1 MSNYTTEVRYIIES
15 LAEEHGSIED
25 MISTAKQKIFSDYW
39 TTQNVDYK
47 PVLEQKILRHY
58 YTREIGLE
66 TVELWKMK
74 LNMTLSEIMP
84 KYNLLYKTYDAII
97 DKLISNV
104 DLTETRS
111 DNGNTTTSGTSTN
124 TSTDTSKNT
133 GSSTGN
139 TTSTNKGS
147 GSSDAWQTAN
157 DTPQGGLTGL
167 EDNKYLSSAVHNKG
181 ETTQASTA
189 TTENTSSSTANTE
202 NKTDGK
208 ATNASTANTTNEYIK
223 HIIGNNGAIN
233 YIDEYNKLLNGY
245 LNIDKMIIDELEP
258 LFMGLF

>member
-1 MSNYTTEVRYIIES
+1 MSNYTTEVRFIVES
-15 LAEEHGSIED
+15 LAEEKGTIES
-25 MISTAKQKIFSDYW
+25 MIESAKSKIFSDYW
-39 TTQNVDYK
+39 NTQNPDYK

-74 LNMTLSEIMP
+74 LNMTLAEIMP

-97 DKLISNV
+97 DKLLSNV
-104 DLTETRS
+104 DLTETRN
-111 DNGNTTTSGTSTN
+111 DTGNSTTSGTSTN
-124 TSTDTSKNT
+124 TSTNTGKNT
-133 GSSTGN
+133 GTSTGN
-139 TTSTNKGS
+139 TTSTNNGS

-167 EDNKYLSSAVHNKG
+167 EENKYLSSAVHNKG
-181 ETTQASTA
+181 KTTQTSSA
-189 TTENTSSSTANTE
+189 TTDNTSSSTANTE

-208 ATNASTANTTNEYIK
+208 STNATTADTTNEYIK
-223 HIIGNNGAIN
+223 HILGNNGAIN

-245 LNIDKMIIDELEP
+245 LNIDKMIIEELEP

>member
-74 LNMTLSEIMP
+74 LNMTLAEIMP
-84 KYNLLYKTYDAII
+84 KYNLLYKTYNAII

-104 DLTETRS
+104 DLTETRNDTANS
-111 DNGNTTTSGTSTN
+111 TTSGTSTN
-124 TSTDTSKNT
+124 TSTNTSKNT

-139 TTSTNKGS
+139 TTSTNNGS

-167 EDNKYLSSAVHNKG
+167 EENKYLSSAVHNKG

-208 ATNASTANTTNEYIK
+208 ATNSSTANTTNEYIK

>member
-124 TSTDTSKNT
+124 TSTDTIKNT

-139 TTSTNKGS
+139 TTSINNGS

-181 ETTQASTA
+181 ETTQATTA

>member
-1 MSNYTTEVRYIIES
+1 MSNYTTQVRYIVET
-15 LAEEHGSIED
+15 LADEKGPIED
-25 MISTAKQKIFSDYW
+25 MIARAKQKIFDDYW
-39 TTQNVDYK
+39 NTYNIDYK
-47 PVLEQKILRHY
+47 PVLEQKILRSY

-66 TVELWKMK
+66 TFELWKLK
-74 LNMTLSEIMP
+74 LNTTLSEIMP

-97 DKLISNV
+97 DKLISNI

-111 DNGNTTTSGTSTN
+111 DNGNTITSGTSTN
-124 TSTDTSKNT
+124 TSTDTTKNT
-133 GSSTGN
+133 GNSTGN
-139 TTSTNKGS
+139 TTSTNNGS

-157 DTPQGGLTGL
+157 DTPQGGLNGL

-181 ETTQASTA
+181 ATTQESTA

-208 ATNASTANTTNEYIK
+208 TTNASTANTTNEYIK
-223 HIIGNNGAIN
+223 RIIGNNGSIN
-233 YIDEYNKLLNGY
+233 YIDEYSKLLNGY

>member
-1 MSNYTTEVRYIIES
+1 MSNYTTQVRWIVET
-15 LAEEHGSIED
+15 LADEHGTIED
-25 MISTAKQKIFSDYW
+25 MIASAKTKIFDDYW
-39 TTQNVDYK
+39 STYNVDYK
-47 PVLEQKILRHY
+47 LVLEQKILRHY

-74 LNMTLSEIMP
+74 LNMTLAEIMP

-97 DKLISNV
+97 DKLLLNV
-104 DLTETRS
+104 DLTETRN
-111 DNGNTTTSGTSTN
+111 DTGNTTTSGTSTN
-124 TSTDTSKNT
+124 TSTNTGKNT
-133 GSSTGN
+133 GTSTGN
-139 TTSTNKGS
+139 TTATNNGS

-167 EDNKYLSSAVHNKG
+167 EENKYLSSAVHNKG
-181 ETTQASTA
+181 ETTQTSSA
-189 TTENTSSSTANTE
+189 TTDNTSSSTANTE

-208 ATNASTANTTNEYIK
+208 STNATTANTTNEYIK

>member
-1 MSNYTTEVRYIIES
+1 MSNYTTQVRYIVETLADEHGTIES
-15 LAEEHGSIED
+15 MIE
-25 MISTAKQKIFSDYW
+25 SAKTKIFADYW
-39 TTQNVDYK
+39 STHNVDYK

-66 TVELWKMK
+66 TVELWKLK
-74 LNMTLSEIMP
+74 LNTTLAEIIP

-104 DLTETRS
+104 DLTETRN
-111 DNGNTTTSGTSTN
+111 DKGNTTTSGTST
-124 TSTDTSKNT
+124 
-133 GSSTGN
+133 GN
-139 TTSTNKGS
+139 TTSTNNGS

-157 DTPQGGLTGL
+157 DTPQGGLNGL

-181 ETTQASTA
+181 KTTQSSSA
-189 TTENTSSSTANTE
+189 TTDNTSSSTANTE
-202 NKTDGK
+202 NKSDGK
-208 ATNASTANTTNEYIK
+208 TTNASTANTTNEYIK
-223 HIIGNNGAIN
+223 HIVGNNGSIN

-245 LNIDKMIIDELEP
+245 MNIDKMIIDELEP

>member
-1 MSNYTTEVRYIIES
+1 MSNYTTQVRYIVET
-15 LAEEHGSIED
+15 LAAEKGSIED
-25 MISTAKQKIFSDYW
+25 MISSAKTKIFDDYW
-39 TTQNVDYK
+39 NTYNVEYK
-47 PVLEQKILRHY
+47 PVLEQKILRSY

-66 TVELWKMK
+66 TFALWKLK
-74 LNMTLSEIMP
+74 LNTTLAEIMP

-97 DKLISNV
+97 DKLLSNV
-104 DLTETRS
+104 NLTETRS

-133 GSSTGN
+133 GTSTGN
-139 TTSTNKGS
+139 TTSTNNGS
-147 GSSDAWQTAN
+147 GTSDAWQTAN
-157 DTPQGGLTGL
+157 DTPQGGLNGL

-181 ETTQASTA
+181 KTTQASAA
-189 TTENTSSSTANTE
+189 TTENTSSSTTITE
-202 NKTDGK
+202 NKADGK
-208 ATNASTANTTNEYIK
+208 STNASTANTTNEYIK
-223 HIIGNNGAIN
+223 HIIGNNGSIN

>member
-1 MSNYTTEVRYIIES
+1 MSNYTTQVRYIVET
-15 LAEEHGSIED
+15 LADEKGSIED
-25 MISTAKQKIFSDYW
+25 MITSAKTKIFDDYW
-39 TTQNVDYK
+39 TTYSIDYK
-47 PVLEQKILRHY
+47 PVLEQKILRSY

-66 TVELWKMK
+66 TFELWKLK
-74 LNMTLSEIMP
+74 LNTTLAEIMP

-104 DLTETRS
+104 NLTETRS
-111 DNGNTTTSGTSTN
+111 DTGNSTTSGTSTN
-124 TSTDTSKNT
+124 TSTNTNKNT
-133 GSSTGN
+133 GTYTGN
-139 TTSTNKGS
+139 TTSINNGS

-167 EDNKYLSSAVHNKG
+167 EENKYLSSAVHNKSA
-181 ETTQASTA
+181 TTQESTA

-202 NKTDGK
+202 TKTDGK
-208 ATNASTANTTNEYIK
+208 STNASTANTTNEYIK
-223 HIIGNNGAIN
+223 HILGNNGAIN